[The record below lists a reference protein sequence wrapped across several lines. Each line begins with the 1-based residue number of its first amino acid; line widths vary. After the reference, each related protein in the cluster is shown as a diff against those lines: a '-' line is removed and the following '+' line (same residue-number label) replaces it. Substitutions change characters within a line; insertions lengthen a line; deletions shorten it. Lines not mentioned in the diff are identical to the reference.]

1 MRFLHTSDWH
11 LGRQFHNISLLED
24 QRHVLNQLVAIVR
37 ERQVDAV
44 LVSGDV
50 YDRSVPPASAVSLLD
65 DVIHRINTELGVPML
80 FIAGNH
86 DSAER
91 LAFGARA
98 LAQSGIHIMGLPG
111 HAPASVVLSDAVGEV
126 IFFGIPYADPVTV
139 RHHLGVDVHSHEQA
153 TAALL
158 AQAADEQQGRRAVV
172 LAHCFVDGGQ
182 ESESERPLSVGGA
195 DRVSPA
201 LFQPFDYA
209 ALGHLHA
216 PQSRQWSH
224 VRYAGSLLKYSFSE
238 EKQHKSVT
246 LVDMDAKGQCEIVK
260 IPLQPLHDMR
270 IIEGYFDAFLAQGR
284 DDPGREDYLLIRL
297 LDTHA
302 ILDPM
307 NRLRDIYP
315 NVLHLERPGL
325 LRQGESQK
333 TSRERLAVG
342 ELPLF
347 RDFYAQMTGEELKA
361 EGQQLVADI
370 LHRLHTGGDN

>member
-24 QRHVLNQLVAIVR
+24 QRHVLDQLVDIVR
-37 ERQVDAV
+37 HRQVDTV
-44 LVSGDV
+44 LVSGDI
-50 YDRSVPPASAVSLLD
+50 YDRAVPPARAISLLD
-65 DVIHRINTELGVPML
+65 DVIYRINTELGVPML

-91 LAFGARA
+91 LGFGARA
-98 LAQSGIHIMGLPG
+98 LARNGIHIMGQPG
-111 HAPASVVLSDAVGEV
+111 HAPASVLLPDEMGEV
-126 IFFGIPYADPVTV
+126 MFFGLPYADPVTV
-139 RHHLGVDVHSHEQA
+139 RHHLGVEVHSHEQA
-153 TAALL
+153 MAALL
-158 AQAADEQQGRRAVV
+158 QQVSEQNQGERTVV
-172 LAHCFVDGGQ
+172 LAHCFVDGGV

-195 DRVSPA
+195 DRVSA
-201 LFQPFDYA
+201 SLFEHFDYA

-224 VRYAGSLLKYSFSE
+224 VRYSGSLLKYSFSE

-246 LVDMDAKGQCEIVK
+246 LVDMDAQGRCEIEK

-270 IIEGYFDAFLAQGR
+270 ILQGHFDELLKQGR
-284 DDPGREDYLLIRL
+284 DDPGHEDYLLIRL

-302 ILDPM
+302 IHEPM
-307 NRLRDIYP
+307 NRLREVYP

-325 LRQGESQK
+325 LHNGATGES
-333 TSRERLAVG
+333 SRERLAMG

-347 RDFYAQMTGEELKA
+347 RDFYTQMTGEELA
-361 EGQQLVADI
+361 SRGQKLVAGLLDE
-370 LHRLHTGGDN
+370 LHRGEED

>member
-24 QRHVLNQLVAIVR
+24 QRHVLEQLIDIVDD
-37 ERQVDAV
+37 RQVDAL

-50 YDRSVPPASAVSLLD
+50 YDRSVPPAGAVSLLD

-91 LAFGARA
+91 LGFGARA
-98 LAQSGIHIMGLPG
+98 LARSGIHIMGQPG
-111 HAPASVVLSDAVGEV
+111 HPPASVALSDDAGEV
-126 IFFGIPYADPVTV
+126 VFFGLPYADPVTV
-139 RHHLGVDVHSHEQA
+139 RHHMGVDVHSHEQA
-153 TAALL
+153 MSALL
-158 AQAADEQQGRRAVV
+158 AQAKEQIAGRRSVV
-172 LAHCFVDGGQ
+172 LAHCFVDGGV

-195 DRVSPA
+195 DRVPPS
-201 LFQPFDYA
+201 LFEPFDYA

-224 VRYAGSLLKYSFSE
+224 VRYSGSLLKYSFSE
-238 EKQHKSVT
+238 EKQHKSAT
-246 LVDMDAKGQCEIVK
+246 LVDMDAQGKCEIEK
-260 IPLQPLHDMR
+260 ISLHPLRDMR
-270 IIEGYFDAFLAQGR
+270 ILEGHFDELLAQGGS
-284 DDPGREDYLLIRL
+284 DPGKEDYLLIRL

-302 ILDPM
+302 IHEPM
-307 NRLRDIYP
+307 HRLRDVYP

-325 LRQGESQK
+325 LRSGELRE

-347 RDFYAQMTGEELKA
+347 EDFYRQMTGEELQPQ
-361 EGQQLVADI
+361 GQKLVAGI
-370 LHRLHTGGDN
+370 LDRLHAGEVD